1 MAIATSTLI
10 AGGLAVGGS
19 LLARNSNNNA
29 IKDSTRAQTQASNEQ
44 IRLYERI
51 YEDQKDLY
59 EPFRVA
65 DVDRLNLV
73 REMFGQSAID
83 PDMAAGKK
91 PPSQSASPFNF
102 RAGQVGNEGGGNY
115 AGSRFNGKNQPGAF
129 ASIDMGDGRWGQTIG
144 QTPPFVQPGTVS
156 NGGATT
162 VKVPPPE
169 QTREEIQAGA
179 LDRFND
185 SPFMAIGSEAFQR
198 DANKIDAS
206 MAGQG
211 MAFSGAREYA
221 LADTWQDRK
230 TSQFNS
236 YLNTLLGYSTS
247 SAGAN
252 GQANAAGSYGANS
265 AGAIGRSA
273 DAQSNSAY
281 ARANNNNQFTNGLF
295 QAGGTIFGSI

>member
-10 AGGLAVGGS
+10 AGGLALGGS
-19 LLARNSNNNA
+19 LIANNSNNNA
-29 IKDSTRAQTQASNEQ
+29 IKDSTRAQTQASDQ
-44 IRLYERI
+44 QLALYERI

-73 REMFGQSAID
+73 REMFGQSPISANMG
-83 PDMAAGKK
+83 MAGASGTAGVGG
-91 PPSQSASPFNF
+91 AGGSPFNF
-102 RAGQVGNEGGGNY
+102 DMSQVGNENGRGYVGNPFS
-115 AGSRFNGKNQPGAF
+115 AVSL
-129 ASIDMGDGRWGQTIG
+129 GDGRYGQAPG
-144 QTPPFVQPGTVS
+144 QTPPFVQAGTVK
-156 NGGATT
+156 NGTMGT
-162 VKVPPPE
+162 VKSPQPDP
-169 QTREEIQAGA
+169 TRQDLQASA

-185 SPFMAIGSEAFQR
+185 SPFMAIGNEAFQR
-198 DANKIDAS
+198 DASKIDAS

-247 SAGAN
+247 SAGAS
-252 GQANAAGSYGANS
+252 GQANAAGNYGANS
-265 AGAIGRSA
+265 AGAIGRTA
-273 DAQSNSAY
+273 DAQSSSAY
-281 ARANNNNQFTNGLF
+281 GRAANNNQLLNNVF